1 MLIFASAFACFF
13 RAPKPKRNC
22 MKKCNT
28 ASSRGSSARKRGSLF
43 GLGMPLFHTA
53 EILQCVGFYSLY
65 YSIRYSY
72 RTRQVST
79 MQMLRARDRWVQF
92 QMVRRRIAFTIL
104 FNLLL
109 FTCASQSKPSVSLHA
124 EDDVL
129 HEIIKVRSCSACYSM
144 QQPSYSKMHRAGQRP
159 AGSYICNA

>member
-1 MLIFASAFACFF
+1 
-13 RAPKPKRNC
+13 

-92 QMVRRRIAFTIL
+92 QMVRPRISVNIL
-104 FNLLL
+104 ACFMFL
-109 FTCASQSKPSVSLHA
+109 TRIPQSKPAVSLHA

-129 HEIIKVRSCSACYSM
+129 QEIIKVRPACSA
-144 QQPSYSKMHRAGQRP
+144 SYFVSTMYRAGQRA
-159 AGSYICNA
+159 AGSYICHA